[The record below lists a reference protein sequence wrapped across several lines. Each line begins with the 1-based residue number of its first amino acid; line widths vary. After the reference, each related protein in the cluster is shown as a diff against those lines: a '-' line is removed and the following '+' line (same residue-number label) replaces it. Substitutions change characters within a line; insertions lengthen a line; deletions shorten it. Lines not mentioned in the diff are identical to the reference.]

1 MDNAAPVNVEKLV
14 ALTSKA
20 WSLRALALMHAGVP
34 GRQAPL
40 IAASGASRTSFVNS
54 LDHLVAAGLLERN
67 PGHGHPL
74 RPEFRLTEAG
84 HALAPLAH
92 RIDAL
97 VQASPD
103 PAFLRRAWTVPL
115 LAVTR
120 APAQFS
126 QIRGR
131 LAPITD
137 RALSA
142 ALGGLQERRW
152 IDRTVDIDQ
161 RPPRPLYRA
170 AGPGAEISAAVALVP

>member
-1 MDNAAPVNVEKLV
+1 MDTISPVNVQLLV
-14 ALTSKA
+14 ELTSKA

-40 IAASGASRTSFVNS
+40 IAAAGASRTSFVNS
-54 LDHLVAAGLLERN
+54 LDHLIGAGLIERN

-74 RPEFRLTEAG
+74 RPEFRLTETG
-84 HALAPLAH
+84 RALAPLAH

-97 VQASPD
+97 VQGTPD
-103 PAFLRRAWTVPL
+103 PAFLRRSWTIPL

-120 APAQFS
+120 HPAQFS
-126 QIRGR
+126 QIKGR

-152 IDRTVDIDQ
+152 IHRRVDVDQ
-161 RPPRPLYRA
+161 RPPRPLYCA
-170 AGPGAEISAAVALVP
+170 TGPGAEISAAVALTA